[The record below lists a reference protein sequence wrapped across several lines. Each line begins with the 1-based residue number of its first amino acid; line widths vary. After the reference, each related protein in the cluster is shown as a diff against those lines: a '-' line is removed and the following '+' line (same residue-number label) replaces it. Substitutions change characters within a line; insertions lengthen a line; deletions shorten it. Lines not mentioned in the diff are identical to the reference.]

1 MINQLAR
8 EWWLVALRG
17 AVSIV
22 FGILAFIWPGIT
34 LLVLVLFFGAYL
46 LVDGVVALIAAIRFR
61 YDRERW
67 PMLLLE
73 AILGI
78 VIGVITLIQPAI
90 TALAWLYTIAAWA
103 IVTGV
108 LEIVFAIRV
117 RRLITGEMWVALM
130 GVLSIVLGIAL
141 AVSPGAG
148 LLAWVWL
155 VGAYAIIFGIFL
167 IGFAMRL
174 RRLATARTPTGFPQ
188 AGGAR

>member
-1 MINQLAR
+1 MVNQLAR

-17 AVSIV
+17 VLSIA

-34 LLVLVLFFGAYL
+34 LLVLVLFFGAYM

-61 YDRERW
+61 YERERW

-73 AILGI
+73 GILGI
-78 VIGVITLIQPAI
+78 VIGVVSLIQPAI

-108 LEIVFAIRV
+108 LEIVFAVRV
-117 RRLITGEMWVALM
+117 RRLITGEIWVALM
-130 GVLSIVLGIAL
+130 GILSIVLGVAL
-141 AVSPGAG
+141 AALPGAG

-155 VGAYAIIFGIFL
+155 IGAYAIIFGIFL
-167 IGFAMRL
+167 VGFAMRL
-174 RRLATARTPTGFPQ
+174 RRLASGVSATGFTQ
-188 AGGAR
+188 AGGVR

>member
-1 MINQLAR
+1 MVNQLAR

-17 AVSIV
+17 VLSIA
-22 FGILAFIWPGIT
+22 FGILAFVWPGIT

-61 YDRERW
+61 HDRERW

-78 VIGVITLIQPAI
+78 VIGVVSLIQPAI
-90 TALAWLYTIAAWA
+90 VALAWLYTIAAWA

-117 RRLITGEMWVALM
+117 RRLIQGEMWVGLM

-141 AVSPGAG
+141 AASPGAG

-155 VGAYAIIFGIFL
+155 VGAYAIIFGVFL
-167 IGFAMRL
+167 IGFAIRL
-174 RRLATARTPTGFPQ
+174 RRLAAAASPTGFPQ